1 MPVSPVAEETSADAL
16 SDILPRTSAR
26 GLKLPMPG
34 REKHDDI
41 STIVVIAINA
51 KDTLVLLNIALYL
64 HDFVTES

>member
-1 MPVSPVAEETSADAL
+1 
-16 SDILPRTSAR
+16 
-26 GLKLPMPG
+26 MPG